1 MYNVDFISIDF
12 YCFFI
17 GGVVIDLYDY
27 LIKVIGLE
35 NKDKFYEE
43 YYFISIILLMIDMI
57 KLLMVFLK

>member
-1 MYNVDFISIDF
+1 MYNVDLISIDF